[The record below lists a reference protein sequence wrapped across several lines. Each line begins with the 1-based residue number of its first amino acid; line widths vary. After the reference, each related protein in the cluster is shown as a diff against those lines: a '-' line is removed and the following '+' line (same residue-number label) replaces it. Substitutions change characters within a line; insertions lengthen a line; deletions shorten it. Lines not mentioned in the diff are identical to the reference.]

1 MASEKLMR
9 FLSPTSVTLDVPTMP
24 RSSTRL
30 MHSSSIL
37 QKMITHPTSDAY
49 DARREHRHRGKKK
62 YAEIDARSVY
72 HFSILGCWTGLLDAD
87 VCSTFAEEANDDGI
101 ESELP

>member
-1 MASEKLMR
+1 
-9 FLSPTSVTLDVPTMP
+9 
-24 RSSTRL
+24 
-30 MHSSSIL
+30 
-37 QKMITHPTSDAY
+37 MIAHPTSDAY

-101 ESELP
+101 ESETSLNQSSLFQLYVLSGVFGDIIAEIMDFSAVQ

>member
-1 MASEKLMR
+1 MASEKLMM

-30 MHSSSIL
+30 MHSSSIIL
-37 QKMITHPTSDAY
+37 KTTHPTADAY
-49 DARREHRHRGKKK
+49 DASKEHQHQGKKK

-87 VCSTFAEEANDDGI
+87 ACSIFAE
-101 ESELP
+101 